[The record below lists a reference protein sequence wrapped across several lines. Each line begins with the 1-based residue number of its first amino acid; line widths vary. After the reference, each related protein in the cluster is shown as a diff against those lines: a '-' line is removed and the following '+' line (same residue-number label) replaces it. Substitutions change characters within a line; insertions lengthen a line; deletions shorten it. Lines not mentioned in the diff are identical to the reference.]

1 MTDILPITSPLP
13 FDEIPEV
20 VKQEIAS
27 VCPTVSYEKYG
38 DPVHE
43 NVVSRLSSIQV
54 CKEKDVKTTFF
65 DPENQETII
74 GKMADRMETYII
86 RLELGTDSIPY
97 YVYQVFPISA
107 YTNTRDLVE

>member
-1 MTDILPITSPLP
+1 MSIKLTLPLSLN
-13 FDEIPEV
+13 EIPDA
-20 VKQEIAS
+20 VKKEIES

-38 DPVHE
+38 DPIHE

-54 CKEKDVKTTFF
+54 YKEKNVKTTFF

-74 GKMADRMETYII
+74 GKIADLLETYII
-86 RLELGTDSIPY
+86 RLELGTDVTPY

-107 YTNTRDLVE
+107 YTNTRDVV